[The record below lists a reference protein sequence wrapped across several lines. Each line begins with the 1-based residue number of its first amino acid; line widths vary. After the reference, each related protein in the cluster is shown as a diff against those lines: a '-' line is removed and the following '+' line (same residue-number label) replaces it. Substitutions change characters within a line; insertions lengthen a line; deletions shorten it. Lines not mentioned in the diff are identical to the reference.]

1 MDKLIHSLSSYKTS
15 IVLLLIYATGLAT
28 ATFVE
33 KQMGTEA
40 AKMLIYYSPLFIFLQ
55 FLLVMNFLLVLV
67 RYRYIQRKK
76 WAMIVI
82 HAALIVIL
90 GGALTTFL
98 FGKEGQVHIREGE
111 RTDQMVMHTSR
122 GTKTETM
129 PFVLELTDFR
139 LNRYPGSQS
148 PSSYESD
155 LRVYVDGEMREATVF
170 MNNVLDLKGYRFFQA
185 SYDQD
190 ELGTILSVNRDV
202 AGRTIT
208 YAGYFLLLMGF
219 MLMFFMPDSRFR
231 RLELQL
237 RETRERMKMLPVFLI
252 FAGIPLTVSGQTH
265 GSSIL
270 AAGTIFD
277 SHISISGQ
285 TVDSPTTAGTII
297 PGSPTSAGG
306 AISGS
311 RMMETVQQNSIPADH
326 AARFGALPVQFH
338 GRVMPMNTFSAEI
351 LRKVSQ
357 SQSFGKLNSDQFLLG
372 LMTMPQMWMQ
382 VPLIA
387 LPDEQISIQYN
398 LPKKHAP
405 YAQFFDHQGN
415 YRLLPRLQEIYH
427 RPPAERSAADKNL
440 IKADER
446 VNIVYQ
452 LLNHTMPGIFP
463 HPGDPSH
470 TWYASG
476 DDLSLFSGADS
487 LFVSHAFDGYLTE
500 IRESLQSGDW
510 SKPEEMLDAIIRYQ
524 QINDK
529 ASLIHSQKLMAEV
542 RYNQMN
548 IFNRC
553 KTGYFIFGGAL
564 LVLAFIQIFR
574 KQERLRNG
582 IFTLIL
588 FIAALFIYHTAGM
601 AMRWYISGYA
611 PWSNSYETMVYVAW
625 ATVLAGFIFGRKNA
639 LTLALATLFGGV
651 ILFVS
656 GLNWMDPQISTLVP
670 VLKSPWLMFH
680 VAVIVAA
687 YGFFGISFLLGI
699 TNLSIMAFFK
709 KNTLLSYRIRELSL
723 INNLSLLVGLALM
736 TIGTFLGAVWANESW
751 GRYWGWD
758 PKETW
763 ALITIVVYT
772 IVTHMHLVKKWNNP
786 WVFNLLSVLAFS
798 SVLMTFLGVNYFL
811 SGMHS
816 YGQTE
821 RMSSVFLYIA
831 VAFAAIGILAIFSY
845 RKKKDFEFVN

>member
-1 MDKLIHSLSSYKTS
+1 MDKLIHSLSSYTAS
-15 IVLLLIYATGLAT
+15 IVLLLNYATGLAT

-82 HAALIVIL
+82 HAALVVIL

-98 FGKEGQVHIREGE
+98 TGKEGQVHIREGE

-219 MLMFFMPDSRFR
+219 LLMFFMPNSRFR
-231 RLELQL
+231 KLGRQL

-270 AAGTIFD
+270 AAGTIFG

-311 RMMETVQQNSIPADH
+311 SMMETVQQNSIPADH
-326 AARFGALPVQFH
+326 AARFGVLPVQFH

-357 SQSFGKLNSDQFLLG
+357 SQSIGKLNSDQFLLG
-372 LMTMPQMWMQ
+372 FLTMPQMWMQ

-398 LPKKHAP
+398 LPKKYAP

-427 RPPAERSAADKNL
+427 RPPAERSTADKNL

-463 HPGDPSH
+463 HPDDPSH

-564 LVLAFIQIFR
+564 LVLAFIQILR
-574 KQERLRNG
+574 KEERLRNG

-588 FIAALFIYHTAGM
+588 FIVALFIYHTAGM

-639 LTLALATLFGGV
+639 LTLALSTLFGGV

-821 RMSSVFLYIA
+821 RMSSVFLYLA
-831 VAFAAIGILAIFSY
+831 VAFAAIGILGIFSY
-845 RKKKDFEFVN
+845 RKKNDLRIEV